1 MSLIDK
7 LPTVEKCCLCINL
20 KCGTILIAIL
30 GMFSVGIGAARLL
43 THDCLAAERG
53 TLANV
58 IKIYAYAVAVV
69 QILLLI
75 TSIILIIGV
84 IIGNRTT
91 ATWFIYAGFAAII
104 VLVIGVILLIVN
116 RLVSSLCPLPLIEII
131 SSIVTCL

>member
-58 IKIYAYAVAVV
+58 IKIYAYAVAV
-69 QILLLI
+69 
-75 TSIILIIGV
+75 
-84 IIGNRTT
+84 GNRTT

-131 SSIVTCL
+131 SSIVTCLVWIYFIAVVKSYQSEM